1 MGDLSAG
8 ALPQRFGVTSGTYAF
23 GHRAPLRV
31 ASIGA
36 PRWLDAPR
44 LIATVVGVHLLAP
57 LAAIGWLLRRRR
69 GPRAEPDATRAAVLV
84 VCGTFYCYLAA
95 ASSLGEYGENMRFR
109 LGVEPLIW
117 TLTAV
122 GAAGVLRVLR
132 GDR

>member
-23 GHRAPLRV
+23 GHRA
-31 ASIGA
+31 
-36 PRWLDAPR
+36 
-44 LIATVVGVHLLAP
+44 

-69 GPRAEPDATRAAVLV
+69 GPLAEPDATRAAVLV
-84 VCGTFYCYLAA
+84 VGGTFYCYLAA

-122 GAAGVLRVLR
+122 GAAGVLRLLR